1 MDDKI
6 RDRLLETSTA
16 LSLYS
21 AIPPSEVE
29 EVFNFRPAVDLETTK
44 SEILS
49 RYTIILAQY
58 LITLQVRFNTSR
70 VLAGQRR
77 KVLDR
82 KISERIRSGAASSAK
97 TLKERE
103 ANAVLEDPELQRLE
117 LEYDEASAER
127 DLLDG
132 LDKPITELINA
143 LKSEIRRRAEEKSY
157 TSKERF

>member
-1 MDDKI
+1 MDDKV

-29 EVFNFRPAVDLETTK
+29 EVFNFKPAVDLETTK

-58 LITLQVRFNTSR
+58 LITLQVRFNTAR
-70 VLAGQRR
+70 VLAGQRK

-82 KISERIRSGAASSAK
+82 KISDRIRSGTGSAK

-117 LEYDEASAER
+117 LEYDEVAAER

-132 LDKPITELINA
+132 LDKPIIELINA
-143 LKSEIRRRAEEKSY
+143 LKSEIRRRAEEK
-157 TSKERF
+157 THTAKERF